1 MSKESKNTKKPAKE
15 NNSGYKKS
23 GYQLSGSHNQ
33 RKTQGK

>member
-1 MSKESKNTKKPAKE
+1 MKKTEKSHKPTKE